1 MIVVIIND
9 ILYRLA
15 LYETMTDQRDDD
27 QHDRGGQSDRQT
39 ADQQQGR
46 QQKRQRT
53 QQSGG
58 QSRGGTGGTPSSV
71 NPEGKQPRRGT
82 TTQIS
87 DIFDRDETT
96 VEMKA
101 GLGLF
106 AAVGLGLGIA
116 VLVNELADTQ
126 ILFTGTG
133 AAAAIAPVVAVLI
146 ARRQNRRLPDIRGD
160 LVYATT
166 AITSAGGTLAML
178 VLIWLFEVIVI
189 GSIDLFS
196 RIIFWVGIAFA
207 SAVVGF
213 LSLIVARE
221 T

>member
-1 MIVVIIND
+1 
-9 ILYRLA
+9 
-15 LYETMTDQRDDD
+15 MTDKHDDG
-27 QHDRGGQSDRQT
+27 QHNRERQSDRESVDQESGQSSGT
-39 ADQQQGR
+39 QQQGGQRSGAQQQRR
-46 QQKRQRT
+46 QQT

-58 QSRGGTGGTPSSV
+58 QSQSDTGGRPSSAS
-71 NPEGKQPRRGT
+71 PEGRQPRRGST
-82 TTQIS
+82 VQIG

-106 AAVGLGLGIA
+106 AAIGLGLGIV
-116 VLVNELADTQ
+116 VLVNELVDGV

-133 AAAAIAPVVAVLI
+133 AAATIAPVLAVLI
-146 ARRQNRRLPDIRGD
+146 ARRQARQLPDIRGD

-166 AITSAGGTLAML
+166 AITSAGGTLAMML
-178 VLIWLFEVIVI
+178 LIWLFEVIAV

-196 RIIFWVGIAFA
+196 RIALWVGVALA

-221 T
+221 V